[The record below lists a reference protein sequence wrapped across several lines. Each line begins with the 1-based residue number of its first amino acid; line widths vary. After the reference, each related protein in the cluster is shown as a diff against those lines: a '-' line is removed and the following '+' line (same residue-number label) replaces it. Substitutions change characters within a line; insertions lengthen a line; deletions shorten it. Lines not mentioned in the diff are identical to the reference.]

1 MSTRSRDE
9 LPSIADDGDA
19 DATDGTVT
27 NLRGPSKVPSR
38 LERPFLIV
46 LAGNNVSE
54 MYALSQPEVTIGRA
68 KAATIRIDDD
78 GISRMHAK
86 LTSAD
91 GVVHVEDLGSS
102 NGTLLN
108 GEKLVAPVVLKD
120 GDKLTL
126 GATTILKFSY
136 SDEIEET
143 YQRRMRE
150 AALRDG
156 LTGAFNK
163 RYLLDR
169 LTTELAFAQRHKA
182 PLSLIMLDVDHFK
195 NINDTFGHP
204 AGDAVL
210 VRVATTVSEAV
221 RKEDVFARYGGE
233 EFAVLCRHID
243 VSQAAVLAERLRDR
257 LAAGVTEHEGR
268 RISVTVSLG
277 VAGFPDVPVG
287 TPQDLI
293 SAADAALYQAKASG
307 RNRVVTRSS
316 TG

>member
-9 LPSIADDGDA
+9 LPSFSDESDA
-19 DATDGTVT
+19 AATEGTVT
-27 NLRGPSKVPSR
+27 NLRGPSKVPSG

-54 MYALSQPEVTIGRA
+54 MYALSQPEVIIGRGT
-68 KAATIRIDDD
+68 KATIRIDDD
-78 GISRMHAK
+78 GISRTHAK
-86 LTSAD
+86 LTCGD

-102 NGTLLN
+102 NGTLVN
-108 GEKLVAPVVLKD
+108 GERLVAPVVLKD

-156 LTGAFNK
+156 LTGAYNK

-169 LTTELAFAQRHKA
+169 VVTELAFAQRHKT

-195 NINDTFGHP
+195 RINDTYGHP

-210 VRVATTVSEAV
+210 VRVATIVSEAV
-221 RKEDVFARYGGE
+221 RREDVFARYGGE
-233 EFAVLCRHID
+233 EFAVLCRSID
-243 VSQAAVLAERLRDR
+243 VAQAAVLAERLRER
-257 LAAGVTEHEGR
+257 LAAGVTEHNGTR
-268 RISVTVSLG
+268 LSVTVSLG
-277 VAGFPDVPVG
+277 VAGFPETPVRG
-287 TPQDLI
+287 PEELI
-293 SAADAALYQAKASG
+293 AAADGALYEAKASG
-307 RNRVVTRSS
+307 RNRVVTRRS
-316 TG
+316 T

>member
-1 MSTRSRDE
+1 
-9 LPSIADDGDA
+9 
-19 DATDGTVT
+19 
-27 NLRGPSKVPSR
+27 
-38 LERPFLIV
+38 
-46 LAGNNVSE
+46 
-54 MYALSQPEVTIGRA
+54 
-68 KAATIRIDDD
+68 
-78 GISRMHAK
+78 
-86 LTSAD
+86 
-91 GVVHVEDLGSS
+91 
-102 NGTLLN
+102 
-108 GEKLVAPVVLKD
+108 VAPVVLKD